1 MKGPFRSPK
10 ALLATLIAIWVGA
23 AWAMVSASTTRQ
35 HTDLP
40 AATSVMN
47 GPEAG

>member
-10 ALLATLIAIWVGA
+10 ALVATVLAIWVGA

-35 HTDLP
+35 QAELP
-40 AATSVMN
+40 AATSVAT